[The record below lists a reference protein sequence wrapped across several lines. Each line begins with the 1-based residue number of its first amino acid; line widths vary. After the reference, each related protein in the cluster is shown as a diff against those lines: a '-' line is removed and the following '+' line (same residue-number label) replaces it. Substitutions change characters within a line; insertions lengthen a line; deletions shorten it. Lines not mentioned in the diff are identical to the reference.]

1 MPESL
6 WQAVQMEV
14 DKQQGQA
21 PAQGQAATRETV
33 ASAPRNIEPDVESDR
48 RPDLQT
54 EVSTMERPKERRV
67 ERRPYDFYTDQ
78 VLWLKEMKLEIE
90 KRYGKRVAANE
101 MVQLAVDLLIED
113 YEQNKERSKL
123 VLKLVADGS

>member
-21 PAQGQAATRETV
+21 PAQAPAATREPA
-33 ASAPRNIEPDVESDR
+33 ASAPRDVQPDVETDR

-54 EVSTMERPKERRV
+54 DVSTLERPKERRV

-90 KRYGKRVAANE
+90 KRYGKRVHANE